1 MKLKTSIT
9 LSSDLLEEID
19 RNAGSKASRSAF
31 IEAVMREYL
40 KEKVREA
47 INRRDAELINA
58 NIDYL
63 NREALDVLR
72 YQAPIDWTTDVA
84 PEGNYEEL
92 DTEEDTA
99 PAKPGKPPA
108 GTPPTLGGKA
118 GAPPKAGKP

>member
-1 MKLKTSIT
+1 MKQKTSIT

-31 IEAVMREYL
+31 IETVMREYL

-47 INRRDAELINA
+47 INRRDVELINA

-72 YQAPIDWTTDVA
+72 YQAPIEWTT
-84 PEGNYEEL
+84 
-92 DTEEDTA
+92 EDN
-99 PAKPGKPPA
+99 
-108 GTPPTLGGKA
+108 
-118 GAPPKAGKP
+118 